1 MFLKF
6 VLSSILVLQVC
17 TLAATAEE
25 VSRMHGVPRD
35 AFELVDKEPGWT
47 TFGPAI
53 IDCCKSMEFA
63 DTSQRDAR
71 VYQATAQDKNFEAVK
86 DWLRRKVLPRL
97 NMHPKIN
104 VSSMLGAVHWPYG
117 ICLYPTENLPRRW
130 KMDDSAESEK
140 ARTEEEKNFL
150 LIVDLSP
157 EAMGC
162 NDSEFLENLKELQSL
177 MKLRPPRNGATPAE

>member
-6 VLSSILVLQVC
+6 VLSSILVVQVC
-17 TLAATAEE
+17 MLAAAAEE
-25 VSRMHGVPRD
+25 VSRIHGVPRD

-53 IDCCKSMEFA
+53 IDCCRSMEF
-63 DTSQRDAR
+63 SSNSERGAR
-71 VYQATAQDKNFEAVK
+71 VYQTTAQDKNFESVK

-104 VSSMLGAVHWPYG
+104 VGSMLGAVYWPYV
-117 ICLYPTENLPRRW
+117 ICLYPTETLPRTW
-130 KMDDSAESEK
+130 KIGDSAESEK
-140 ARTEEEKNFL
+140 ARTQEEKKFL

-177 MKLRPPRNGATPAE
+177 MKLQCP